1 MIRRFGYLIVI
12 DGLLVALSFYI
23 ALPARFAGRPPQQW
37 LDGLFALLPLAI
49 LVFLVTNFA
58 FGLYNRIWRY
68 ATTKEFVPVSLSVA
82 VATIILAG
90 IDLVY
95 PGVRPLPLGT
105 IFLAGFFALTGFLL
119 ARYGPSILSNLTRTS
134 MESTS
139 KVLIVGAGQAGHML
153 GAAIQDNLKG
163 QYQLIGY
170 IDDDPSKK
178 GMHTR
183 GVSVIGDRRLIP
195 QVVDQFSVDLI
206 AIAMINIADSDFRE
220 IIELCESTNAAI
232 KSIPNLL
239 SFAEGQNSGLPLRD
253 VTAEDLLGRGQAVI
267 DQKACSGIIQGKVIL
282 ITGAAGSIGSELC
295 LQIADLNP
303 EKIIALDN
311 NESGLFDLQNSF
323 KNQKN
328 LTLVPLVADIT
339 DKNTID
345 SVFKNYQPVVV
356 FHAAAYKHVPLMQI
370 YPHQAIRVNVLGTI
384 IIADAAKKYGT
395 EIFIMVSTDK
405 AVEPSSVMGATKRL
419 AEMVVLQ
426 SKTETVS
433 KFSAVRFGNVLRSRG
448 SVVPTFEKQ
457 IDSGGPVTVTHK
469 DMERYFMSIS
479 EAVRLMIQAAA
490 NANGGELFML
500 DMGNPISIDQLAHRL
515 IRLRGLR
522 PGVDIAVEY
531 VGKRPGEKVYEKL
544 IGDTEE
550 LIPTSHQSVFRVES
564 AYTKVADKELNIL
577 LDSLKEDDKSHVINL
592 LQTITNSSFE
602 NRS

>member
-68 ATTKEFVPVSLSVA
+68 ATTKEFVPVSLSAA

-178 GMHTR
+178 GMRAR
-183 GVSVIGDRRLIP
+183 GVSVLGDRRLIP

-206 AIAMINIADSDFRE
+206 AIAMINIDDSDFRE
-220 IIELCESTNAAI
+220 ILELCESTNA
-232 KSIPNLL
+232 
-239 SFAEGQNSGLPLRD
+239 
-253 VTAEDLLGRGQAVI
+253 
-267 DQKACSGIIQGKVIL
+267 IIQGKVIL
-282 ITGAAGSIGSELC
+282 VTGAAGSIGSELC
-295 LQIADLNP
+295 LQVADLNP

-311 NESGLFDLQNSF
+311 NESGLFDLQNTF

-356 FHAAAYKHVPLMQI
+356 FHAAAYKHVPLMQV

-395 EIFIMVSTDK
+395 EIFVMVSTDK

-500 DMGNPISIDQLAHRL
+500 DMGDPISIDQLAHRL

-550 LIPTSHQSVFRVES
+550 LLPTSHQSVFRVE
-564 AYTKVADKELNIL
+564 ATYTKVDAKELNIL
-577 LDSLKEDDKSHVINL
+577 LDSLKEDDQSHAINL
-592 LQTITNSSFE
+592 LQTLTNSSFE